1 MRYLVLAYGDR
12 KKMESLSKEQF
23 EALVARCQVH
33 DQELKK
39 SGHLVSADSLEWD
52 TVCIK
57 PRSGKPVV
65 TDGPY
70 AEMREQVGG
79 LIVIEARDLNEAIR
93 IAQLHP
99 AAHLGEE
106 LGWGIELRPV
116 AAGCHQ

>member
-12 KKMESLSKEQF
+12 SKMEKLTKEQF
-23 EALVARCQVH
+23 AALVARCKVH
-33 DQELKK
+33 DEELKR

-52 TVCIK
+52 CVAIR
-57 PRSGKPVV
+57 PRGGKPTV

-70 AEMREQVGG
+70 AELREQVGG
-79 LIVIEARDLNEAIR
+79 LILIEARDLNEAVR
-93 IAQLHP
+93 IASLHP

-106 LGWGIELRPV
+106 LGWGIELRPI